1 MITDNMIKNQFIFEQ
16 LKDAAD
22 SAFKFQLN
30 SFLANRKS
38 QSGHTLQ
45 ALSNPNY
52 TITGS
57 GNTFFLT
64 ASVTQQLRFQD
75 LGFRSLYT
83 RPLFGSLR
91 YAYAHL
97 KYGLR
102 DEIKERIR
110 EQLQT
115 ALNP

>member
-1 MITDNMIKNQFIFEQ
+1 MITDNIIKNQFILEQ
-16 LKDAAD
+16 LTDAAE

-38 QSGHTLQ
+38 RSGRTLH

-57 GNTFFLT
+57 GDTFLLT
-64 ASVTQQLRFQD
+64 ASITRQLRFQD
-75 LGFRSLYT
+75 FGFRGLYN
-83 RPLFGSLR
+83 RPLFGALR

-102 DEIKERIR
+102 DDIKEQIR